1 MIATVGAPIKNA
13 RVDAIFTDVYDALCR
28 IIEKHHV
35 TYDEYREAVNW
46 LTVAGTQEH
55 EIPLLF
61 DVFMATAIDNENFAG
76 RRHGMQLRGS
86 VLRTGR
92 PGSNP
97 RPAEAGRGRRD
108 PQVLRHG

>member
-1 MIATVGAPIKNA
+1 MIATVPAPTKNA

-55 EIPLLF
+55 AAKRNSEAVNAMRSGLRIWF
-61 DVFMATAIDNENFAG
+61 SGAG
-76 RRHGMQLRGS
+76 GTPVRM
-86 VLRTGR
+86 
-92 PGSNP
+92 
-97 RPAEAGRGRRD
+97 
-108 PQVLRHG
+108 